1 MISEKRLDEF
11 EWFLLEKMI
20 VCHYIGGAKTFLK
33 NIRRGIPKHDAG
45 NVDSAYD
52 SLKKKGFFLS
62 EIRNR
67 EPYFSI
73 NPRNLQ
79 YAHDLIRY
87 NRCPLCNCYLEDLD
101 YCRECKKELTKIREL

>member
-1 MISEKRLDEF
+1 LDEF
-11 EWFLLEKMI
+11 EWFLLEKM
-20 VCHYIGGAKTFLK
+20 VVYNHIGSKKTILK

-45 NVDSAYD
+45 YINFAYN

-73 NPRNLQ
+73 NPKNLQ
-79 YAHDLIRY
+79 NAHDLIRF
-87 NRCPLCNCYLEDLD
+87 NRCPLCNCYLENLD
-101 YCRECKKELTKIREL
+101 YCRECKKDLAKI